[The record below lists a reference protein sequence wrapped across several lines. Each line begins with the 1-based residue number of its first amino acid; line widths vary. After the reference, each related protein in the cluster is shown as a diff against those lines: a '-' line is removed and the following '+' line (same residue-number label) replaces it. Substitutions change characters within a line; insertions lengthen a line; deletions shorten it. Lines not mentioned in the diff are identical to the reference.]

1 MLTMRTLPLPSV
13 RLTSLR
19 SPPASLASR
28 SVSPTLMGF
37 PSSCR
42 GEPLKATV
50 FPAPAAALPFE
61 TGKSLYVKLLP
72 AHPARKKIVKA
83 RVIEEVGFMA
93 CLLGTA
99 WTSVVIDPP
108 SSGGQGRGNRGSCP
122 RIAQRSWAFC
132 RRSPA
137 DPAVRPA
144 LRLGAHA
151 VSPARCNKSKRRR
164 SPDDSGSLLRGPPT
178 GVTR

>member
-1 MLTMRTLPLPSV
+1 MLMIRTLPLPSV

-99 WTSVVIDPP
+99 WTRSRYRP
-108 SSGGQGRGNRGSCP
+108 SIQRRSRKGGGGSC
-122 RIAQRSWAFC
+122 
-132 RRSPA
+132 RRAALVILSEA
-137 DPAVRPA
+137 KNLDP
-144 LRLGAHA
+144 
-151 VSPARCNKSKRRR
+151 
-164 SPDDSGSLLRGPPT
+164 SL
-178 GVTR
+178 